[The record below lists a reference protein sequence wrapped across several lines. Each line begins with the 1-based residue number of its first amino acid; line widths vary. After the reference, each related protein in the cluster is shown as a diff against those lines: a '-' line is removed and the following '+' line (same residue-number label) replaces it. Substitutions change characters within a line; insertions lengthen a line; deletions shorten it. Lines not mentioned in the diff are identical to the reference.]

1 MPGLLEGDIAKAI
14 FAGFKGKLL
23 KGTLRRET
31 LGTTLDTYGDPTGDT
46 VTIYPVEGFTSGY
59 SDFYRMSAG
68 IPETDLKVSIFS
80 ESSPGLVPQKDD
92 LVKFQGRWYQ
102 LRSVNND
109 PATALY
115 SCRAFE
121 VEAPV

>member
-1 MPGLLEGDIAKAI
+1 MLGLLEGQLAKAV
-14 FAGFKGKLL
+14 FNGFKGKLL
-23 KGTLRRET
+23 KGSLRRET

-46 VTIYPVEGFTSGY
+46 VTNYSVEGFTSGY

-68 IPETDLKVSIFS
+68 IPETDLKVSLFAQ
-80 ESSPGLVPQKDD
+80 SSPGLVPQKDD
-92 LVKFQGRWYQ
+92 LVTFQSKWYQ
-102 LRSVNND
+102 LRSVSHD

-121 VEAPV
+121 VDAPT